1 MNLKH
6 LLILSIAAFSFS
18 LVAQAEQ
25 HTLKIEDLGQLN
37 LKYSPVVQVDS
48 LALRPIKA
56 LVTHKT
62 GEAFQ
67 LVAPF
72 EPQRH
77 VFLVKNGQQVKQGTA
92 VMSLSGSEVHHFME
106 QFESAKYLFNLAKS
120 RYDLNKKLF
129 KQKSISNDMWMTIS
143 QNYFENKI
151 EYGHY
156 RHFNELIHSVKSE
169 DEIIIKSPLDGY
181 FFYPDSDSISAG
193 ELKLGQVLPIES
205 LRIQAF
211 IGVDDAKKLKSF
223 ESKNC
228 SIEID
233 EVSQVSQGY
242 FLKAWS
248 KPIND
253 DCQLSFGQTIRVIPH
268 LATSAFKVP
277 KSSVFNIDRAA
288 YVLLKQGQNLLAIA
302 VNIMDSNDKVYFVDS
317 ATDLHNKDVLS
328 TSVAA
333 VQGIIMG
340 LGGE

>member
-1 MNLKH
+1 MNFKH
-6 LLILSIAAFSFS
+6 ILFLLSASTLS
-18 LVAQAEQ
+18 LNAQEL
-25 HTLKIEDLGQLN
+25 LKIEDLGQLN
-37 LKYSPVVQVDS
+37 LKYSSVVQVDS

-56 LVTHKT
+56 LVSHKT

-67 LVAPF
+67 LVASF

-77 VFLVKNGQQVKQGTA
+77 EFLVNNGQIVEQGTA

-106 QFESAKYLFNLAKS
+106 QFESAKSLYNLAKS

-129 KQKSISNDMWMTIS
+129 KQKSISNDKWLTIS
-143 QNYFENKI
+143 QNYFEKKI

-193 ELKLGQVLPIES
+193 ELKLGQVLPLNS
-205 LRIQAF
+205 LRIQAY
-211 IGVDDAKKLKSF
+211 IGLDDAKKLKSF
-223 ESKNC
+223 ETQNC
-228 SIEID
+228 IIAID
-233 EVSQVSQGY
+233 EISQISEGY

-248 KPIND
+248 KPINQ
-253 DCQLSFGQTIRVIPH
+253 DCQLSFGQAIRVIPH

-277 KSSVFNIDRAA
+277 KSSVFTIDRAA
-288 YVLLKQGQNLLAIA
+288 YILLKQGQNLQA
-302 VNIMDSNDKVYFVDS
+302 VAVDIMDSNDKVYFVDS
-317 ATDLHNKDVLS
+317 PTDLHNKEVLS
-328 TSVAA
+328 SSVAA
-333 VQGIIMG
+333 VQGILMG